1 MTTTSRIGQVRQ
13 LTEWL
18 QATDISL
25 LELRGPGESIRL
37 CRQASGEVREA
48 APAHSP
54 ATAPAPQAAAT
65 TLVRAGSVGIV
76 LHSHPL
82 RTEPL
87 VQPGQQVAAGQAL
100 ALLRIGPVLLP
111 VAAPRAGV
119 VSRIFSSH
127 ESAVGF
133 GAPLVE
139 LA

>member
-1 MTTTSRIGQVRQ
+1 MTTSRIGQVRQ

-48 APAHSP
+48 AAPASACA
-54 ATAPAPQAAAT
+54 ATAQVPTTAT
-65 TLVRAGSVGIV
+65 TVVRAGSVGV
-76 LHSHPL
+76 ALQAHPL

-87 VQPGQQVAAGQAL
+87 VQPGQQVAAGQPL
-100 ALLRIGPVLLP
+100 ALLRIGMVLLP

-119 VSRIFSSH
+119 VSRILFTH

-133 GAPLVE
+133 GTPLVE

>member
-1 MTTTSRIGQVRQ
+1 MTTLSRIGQIRQ
-13 LTEWL
+13 LSEWL

-48 APAHSP
+48 APD
-54 ATAPAPQAAAT
+54 ATPAAAPPST
-65 TLVRAGSVGIV
+65 TVVRAGSVGIV
-76 LHSHPL
+76 LHTHPL

-87 VQPGQQVAAGQAL
+87 VKPGQPVAAGQAL
-100 ALLRIGPVLLP
+100 ALLRIGAVLLP

-119 VSRIFSSH
+119 VSRIVCAH

-133 GAPLVE
+133 GTPLIE

>member
-13 LTEWL
+13 LTEWM

-37 CRQASGEVREA
+37 CRQASGEVHEA
-48 APAHSP
+48 APAS
-54 ATAPAPQAAAT
+54 APAPAPRAGTAT
-65 TLVRAGSVGIV
+65 VVRAGSVGIV

-82 RTEPL
+82 RTEAL
-87 VQPGQQVAAGQAL
+87 VQPGQQVSAGQAV
-100 ALLRIGPVLLP
+100 ALLRIGLVLLA

-119 VSRIFSSH
+119 VRRILSTH

-133 GAPLVE
+133 GTPLVE